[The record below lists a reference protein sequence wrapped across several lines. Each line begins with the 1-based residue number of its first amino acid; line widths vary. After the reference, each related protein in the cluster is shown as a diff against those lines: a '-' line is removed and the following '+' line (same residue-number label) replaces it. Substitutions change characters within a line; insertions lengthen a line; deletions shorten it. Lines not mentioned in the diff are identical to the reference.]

1 MDKEN
6 NRNNN
11 NQNKNDKALVC
22 SGKQII
28 IYDYLSKA
36 QNLMVNNNETLLSK
50 FIYFAKSM
58 EDMRKK
64 WLESESKCREYEDQL
79 KIEKSMCQRKINE
92 LKVDIET
99 HYEKRLQAESKSER
113 LQMELDKMQDQF
125 HMFSKILNDK
135 HYDNEERLTMISNY
149 NTQNCGNHQ
158 RHHQG
163 YQTDLNS
170 SKRFSRAIED
180 TGSIISDY
188 TEDDIDVPN
197 DEEDHYQ
204 EHNQNMIISEPA
216 FKANAC
222 GPSTASLPNTVQ
234 SSHRRSSGT
243 KRNQR
248 HSTSLTRNGEKRE
261 KKRTRT
267 RSSDILKSGQP
278 GNSEIK
284 TITTLTLDNEGR
296 PSGITSEVQHGSSEH
311 LQVHAHSSQMNQ
323 NNNIVELSFVPP
335 RVKNRKKRPSRE
347 FLRRSIDESL
357 STEDSSEIFWNGTD
371 QIVDEIS
378 NTQTVQSSNNMNI
391 MTPIIEAPTPTAN
404 RNQQQ
409 KGGHGTPALSKIM
422 ASQTKNFS
430 VSGQL
435 PLARKYKRS
444 HLFKAQVILNSELCA
459 HCDKRTKFGKMVMK
473 CRECDLVVHT
483 ECKDMLQRPCYPAF
497 NFPSQGKICD
507 YVLADSPQIPPI
519 VQMVINE
526 IEQRGILSHEVG
538 LYRVN
543 GSDSQIK
550 QLKEKLI
557 KRHQVPD
564 LRKIQDVHVL
574 CSFVKDFLNN
584 LNEHLVTYDT
594 WYRFTKACDIQNEID
609 RISTLEEAIL
619 DLPDPN
625 RDTLSFII
633 LHLQRISETPEC
645 KMPVSNL
652 ARVFGQSIVGNS
664 SPNAPNVDIINEVR
678 LQHQVVENLI
688 KIPSSFYQSFID
700 GSGDQNQYRLFR
712 NTTKTPEH
720 MKKSRTAVVLSS
732 ILGPASNINSNYQQQ
747 HMHRK

>member
-11 NQNKNDKALVC
+11 NHNKNDKALVC
-22 SGKQII
+22 SNKQII
-28 IYDYLSKA
+28 IYEYLNKA

-64 WLESESKCREYEDQL
+64 WLESESKCRELENQL

-92 LKVDIET
+92 LKIDIET

-113 LQMELDKMQDQF
+113 LQMDLDKMQEQF
-125 HMFSKILNDK
+125 QMFSKILNDK
-135 HYDNEERLTMISNY
+135 HYDNEERLNMISHY
-149 NTQNCGNHQ
+149 NTHAYSNRHQ
-158 RHHQG
+158 DNFQ
-163 YQTDLNS
+163 QDLNS
-170 SKRFSRAIED
+170 SKRLSRAIED

-204 EHNQNMIISEPA
+204 EHNQNMIIQEPG
-216 FKANAC
+216 FKTNAC
-222 GPSTASLPNTVQ
+222 GPSTTSLPNTTQ
-234 SSHRRSSGT
+234 SHRRSSGT
-243 KRNQR
+243 KRNKR
-248 HSTSLTRNGEKRE
+248 LSASLTRNGERRE

-267 RSSDILKSGQP
+267 RSNDIIKNAQSA
-278 GNSEIK
+278 NTEIK
-284 TITTLTLDNEGR
+284 TITTLKLDSDGR
-296 PSGITSEVQHGSSEH
+296 PSGITSEVQHDNI
-311 LQVHAHSSQMNQ
+311 QVQTQSSQMNQ
-323 NNNIVELSFVPP
+323 NNNVVELSFVPP

-347 FLRRSIDESL
+347 FLRRSADESL
-357 STEDSSEIFWNGTD
+357 STEDSEIFWNGTD

-378 NTQTVQSSNNMNI
+378 NAQTISSNNNMNI
-391 MTPIIEAPTPTAN
+391 MTPIIEAPTPTSN
-404 RNQQQ
+404 RNQH
-409 KGGHGTPALSKIM
+409 KGGQGTPALSKIM
-422 ASQTKNFS
+422 ASQPKNFS
-430 VSGQL
+430 VGGPL

-526 IEQRGILSHEVG
+526 IEQRGILTHEVG

-584 LNEHLVTYDT
+584 LNEHLITYDT

-712 NTTKTPEH
+712 NTAKTPEH

-747 HMHRK
+747 WLNQQQIHRK